1 MKQHG
6 VEVINLDSNEC
17 YEMMQ
22 DFINNNRELWNEDIG
37 KQGRAGD
44 KPAQFL
50 KFQQLKSSY
59 AAQQARQGKIILY
72 PDFDS

>member
-1 MKQHG
+1 MVSFLYFKKVVVGESRTFEGALQFMKQHG

-37 KQGRAGD
+37 K
-44 KPAQFL
+44 
-50 KFQQLKSSY
+50 
-59 AAQQARQGKIILY
+59 
-72 PDFDS
+72 